1 MNQHAQWHSL
11 RVVDPQIHE
20 GRGGRAETRWHCEPS
35 HTQGKFDGF
44 QLTVACRQVSPAVAR
59 LRDLPPA
66 PWPEVHRLSAARGST
81 RRRVRIF
88 TRTLCHRGHAC
99 ALHSLQLMVPGERAT
114 HNPAPRCVHGIVSIN
129 ASDLGPFQKGAPK
142 NTLSICRRTHTVDR
156 AQPYTPSDA
165 GKTRQRLRG
174 SKHGPMFGG
183 GDEVDAYVG
192 FFSLQVF
199 FHCKEKGP
207 KTHLYGALFNAA
219 RTQQVRRIHADQ
231 LLWANT
237 PVIARLK
244 AWNAAPWPR

>member
-99 ALHSLQLMVPGERAT
+99 ALHSLQLMAPGERAT
-114 HNPAPRCVHGIVSIN
+114 HNPAPRCVQGIVSIN

-207 KTHLYGALFNAA
+207 KTHLYGALFTRPAHNKSDGFMLTSSCGQTAPA
-219 RTQQVRRIHADQ
+219 
-231 LLWANT
+231 
-237 PVIARLK
+237 IARLK
-244 AWNAAPWPR
+244 A